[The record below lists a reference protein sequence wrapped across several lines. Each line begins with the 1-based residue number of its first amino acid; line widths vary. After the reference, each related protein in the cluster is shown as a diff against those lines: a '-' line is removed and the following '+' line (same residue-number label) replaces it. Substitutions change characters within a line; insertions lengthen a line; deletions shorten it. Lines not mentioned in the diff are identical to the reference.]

1 MRGAVFLKRDWA
13 LRFGESGGDDY
24 FMSDLPKQDILQV
37 QAEAQAAVRAAEA
50 SWKSREHHRLIAAL
64 NECDRVLQAMPEE
77 LTIAESKAPDPADPL
92 AKERT
97 LLWLWRGRLLVMADD
112 LKVVVQGLHSLDQA
126 IARLRAAGPREGV
139 DEALAVAWMNRGSGL
154 FRLESLEALAEAVR
168 SYDQAIE
175 LLERAPET
183 ARNALGAS
191 WMNRGVG
198 LMNLNS
204 VKDTKESTAAR
215 LADAAKSLERAIAV
229 LEPVASMQQ
238 RAALHN
244 LASTWSN
251 LGMLRSRQEDAAGAV
266 EAHRKAVELFRPLA
280 ADAGDAGETYELA
293 ARLFNYGQACSLAG
307 DTREALAA
315 GREALV
321 HAATVETSDPQ
332 AMELVLRIRHA
343 LCVVLGGQLAA
354 GRAKGEDPDRSVRLE
369 EAGDLV
375 EDGLAAL
382 RERGLA
388 LSEGV
393 AAAGARLYEFGA
405 WLYRTQQPHFLGEFL
420 LEHLGE
426 DKARAQIATAAVQAA
441 RQAFVQRNFNDTTHG
456 DMNRV
461 LEILQDLGA
470 VEARVK
476 ALGVAAV

>member
-1 MRGAVFLKRDWA
+1 
-13 LRFGESGGDDY
+13 
-24 FMSDLPKQDILQV
+24 MSDLPKQDVLQV

-50 SWKSREHHRLIAAL
+50 SWVSREHHQLIAAL
-64 NECDRVLQAMPEE
+64 QGCDRALQALPEE
-77 LTIAESKAPDPADPL
+77 LTLAETKAPDPADPL
-92 AKERT
+92 AKERA

-112 LKVVVQGLHSLDQA
+112 PKAVVQGLHSLDQA
-126 IARLRAAGPREGV
+126 IARLRAAGAREGV
-139 DEALAVAWMNRGSGL
+139 EEALAVAWMNRGSGL
-154 FRLESLEALAEAVR
+154 FRLESREALAEAIR

-175 LLERAPET
+175 LLERAPES

-204 VKDTKESTAAR
+204 VHDTKESTAAR
-215 LADAAKSLERAIAV
+215 LTDASKSLERAIAV
-229 LEPVASMQQ
+229 LEPVASTQ

-280 ADAGDAGETYELA
+280 ADAGDVGETYELA

-321 HAATVETSDPQ
+321 HAATVETRDPQ

-382 RERGLA
+382 RERGHA

-393 AAAGARLYEFGA
+393 AAAAARLYEFGA

-420 LEHLGE
+420 LEHLGD
-426 DKARAQIATAAVQAA
+426 DKMRAQIATAAVQAA

-456 DMNRV
+456 DMDRV
-461 LEILQDLGA
+461 LDILQDLGA
-470 VEARVK
+470 VEAKVK
-476 ALGVAAV
+476 ALGAAAV